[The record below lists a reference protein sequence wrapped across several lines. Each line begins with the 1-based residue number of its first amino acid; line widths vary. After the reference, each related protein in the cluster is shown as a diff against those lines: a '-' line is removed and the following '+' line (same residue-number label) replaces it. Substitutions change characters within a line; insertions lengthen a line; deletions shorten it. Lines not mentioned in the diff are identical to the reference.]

1 MIGGGEKRTT
11 TKKCCHAADFMSAQ
25 NWSYRNTLCTTKNK
39 KPKKKRFKARV
50 EKCSEMK
57 TCDYNGFKS
66 EKYNNNKKDK
76 TTHKQKSAQ
85 EIRHDSDALKR

>member
-1 MIGGGEKRTT
+1 
-11 TKKCCHAADFMSAQ
+11 
-25 NWSYRNTLCTTKNK
+25 
-39 KPKKKRFKARV
+39 
-50 EKCSEMK
+50 MK

-85 EIRHDSDALKR
+85 EIRHDSDALKRWRSDTYDFTCDL